1 MALGALSLPSVETAF
16 TSGSTAM
23 VPTVSSVSTFKRMSP
38 VESIQ
43 EVFYE
48 IRDNLINL
56 GKIFAEKISGLNS
69 HLAFRL
75 EKVSATLEN
84 IGHNIGVMA
93 YNQEKLFGIEK
104 EKYSE
109 FQEDEREDERDES
122 LGKGEKGYTSS
133 GMDLLDT
140 LKERFNGLIDLLS
153 PKSELGK
160 IGLVGALTLGVM
172 ALLPK
177 LEKSLEGVFRFTGE
191 KLIPFLDS
199 IFDIKDDETG
209 EFKWDRILGVSLGA
223 YLVTKSFPF
232 LAAFITKKAF
242 AVPGLVPGV
251 TKVLGI
257 VGLATWATSSIFQG
271 IGDWAAAKDWTKE
284 LGATDNETLNK
295 ISGALAGD
303 LKGGIM
309 NAFLN
314 AGKFAGIGAT
324 VGFVAGGPVGALI
337 GGAIG
342 GVVGG
347 LLGWLGG
354 GQLAQ
359 SVESLVEGVKG
370 IYNNVTQGIRNFFY
384 DYEVAV
390 EGGPPGMTRTERS
403 AVGKVMDRFKADFKL
418 MGEDLADFFYD
429 EDGNLFGINFSFL
442 KDILPSI
449 REIADT
455 IVSSLPS
462 WMRPDTLNEKLA
474 EVESDLA
481 EEMAKPTEGGFF
493 TDTQDPSR
501 IKRLTRK
508 KEKIEEEIKLKF
520 PDIDVELLS
529 GNSKIVNDGGVMKD
543 KITVFK
549 STIDSKE
556 QEDSGSQSM
565 VIAPVSSTNNSG
577 NIYSSTS
584 QIVGLDVNGK
594 NAAVDALEN
603 LSKVG

>member
-1 MALGALSLPSVETAF
+1 MYGASSF
-16 TSGSTAM
+16 
-23 VPTVSSVSTFKRMSP
+23 PTVSTGFTSDSKAIVPVSIQGMADKVQKMSP
-38 VESIQ
+38 LETMQ
-43 EVFYE
+43 EVFFD
-48 IRDNLINL
+48 IRDGIVSLSESIKNQTGLLNNTLL
-56 GKIFAEKISGLNS
+56 GVITTLKDIGNIAAKDLNIEQETVKIIK
-69 HLAFRL
+69 
-75 EKVSATLEN
+75 EN
-84 IGHNIGVMA
+84 
-93 YNQEKLFGIEK
+93 ER
-104 EKYSE
+104 
-109 FQEDEREDERDES
+109 DEEVDES
-122 LGKGEKGYTSS
+122 LGRKGDTGKFAGFE
-133 GMDLLDT
+133 LLDT
-140 LKERFNGLIDLLS
+140 IKERFNGLIDLLA
-153 PKSELGK
+153 PKSEIGK
-160 IGLVGALTLGVM
+160 IGLLGALTLGII

-177 LEKSLEGVFRFTGE
+177 LEKSLEGVFEFTGE

-309 NAFLN
+309 NAFRN

-474 EVESDLA
+474 EVEADLA

>member
-1 MALGALSLPSVETAF
+1 MALGALTLPSVSTGF
-16 TSGSTAM
+16 TSDSKSM
-23 VPTVSSVSTFKRMSP
+23 VPVSIQGMADKVTKMSP
-38 VESIQ
+38 LESMQ
-43 EVFYE
+43 EVFFD
-48 IRDNLINL
+48 IRDGIGNL
-56 GKIFAEKISGLNS
+56 GEIFREKISGLND

-75 EKVSATLEN
+75 EKLNQTMSN
-84 IGHNIGVMA
+84 IGNLAAKDLGF
-93 YNQEKLFGIEK
+93 EKKTFEIIKDNE
-104 EKYSE
+104 E
-109 FQEDEREDERDES
+109 EDERDES
-122 LGKGEKGYTSS
+122 LKRDGKKFNGLEF
-133 GMDLLDT
+133 
-140 LKERFNGLIDLLS
+140 LKTIQERFNGLLDLLA
-153 PKSELGK
+153 PKSEIGK
-160 IGLVGALTLGVM
+160 VGLLGALTLGIV

-177 LEKSLEGVFRFTGE
+177 LEKSLEGVFKFTGE

-199 IFDIKDDETG
+199 VFDIKDDETG
-209 EFKWDRILGVSLGA
+209 EFKWDKILGLSLGA

-309 NAFLN
+309 NAFKN

-324 VGFVAGGPVGALI
+324 AGFVIGGPVGALI

-403 AVGKVMDRFKADFKL
+403 SVGKVMDRFKADFKL
-418 MGEDLADFFYD
+418 MGEGLADFFYD
-429 EDGNLFGINFSFL
+429 DQGNLFGINFGAL
-442 KDILPSI
+442 KNILPTI
-449 REIADT
+449 KEIAQSILDALPDWAQPLT
-455 IVSSLPS
+455 EAQKQQKSDVKSLQ
-462 WMRPDTLNEKLA
+462 DKDFFDK
-474 EVESDLA
+474 DLA
-481 EEMAKPTEGGFF
+481 GYSEITRSKIGDATADELKSLLDREGDDLRPNDIEFIKNAIRQKEEANIVLSQGMKEKTTE
-493 TDTQDPSR
+493 
-501 IKRLTRK
+501 IKRQ
-508 KEKIEEEIKLKF
+508 
-520 PDIDVELLS
+520 ELIRTET
-529 GNSKIVNDGGVMKD
+529 GAPAMVTIAPINNSKGGD
-543 KITVFK
+543 TY
-549 STIDSKE
+549 
-556 QEDSGSQSM
+556 Q
-565 VIAPVSSTNNSG
+565 
-577 NIYSSTS
+577 STS
-584 QIVGLDVNGK
+584 YTTTSLGVDGK
-594 NAAVDALEN
+594 NPQVKALEDMM
-603 LSKVG
+603 SSAAG